1 MARGR
6 NSDPSGPV
14 GRDDRPPPPTPEP
27 SWEAT
32 REAFESHRQSGQPR
46 PRSKAAARQQR
57 ARQNARAREVARGKQ
72 ATVLS
77 ARQDEALRSW
87 QQLRAAAATR
97 RPDLVPPIEEK
108 AGTTPPT
115 PVPPPHH
122 SSAPVTVKRPRVVP
136 AASSRPD
143 PQQPA
148 RRRPGAVVLLASA
161 VALTVATAGVLASI
175 FIQGAPEQ
183 PTSAQATV
191 KQSADPQTG
200 GERSPEM
207 SSAPSRPGRYVETR
221 LVSDGRL
228 RSDHYIVTRQP
239 TETVKLR
246 IRPLAGYDSVVPVV
260 RRLEVFADGRPVPLT
275 GSGVSGTEVRTV
287 SLSKPTTVVHLR
299 YVTSGAVQKSAL
311 SSSRRALVL
320 ADPLRAD
327 VGSPLPAKVVQL
339 TGADVLSLACVS
351 GQRLP
356 QPCGRP
362 DESGD
367 GWRVQLQPSDEVSG
381 VLAQVDLPTT

>member
-1 MARGR
+1 M
-6 NSDPSGPV
+6 
-14 GRDDRPPPPTPEP
+14 
-27 SWEAT
+27 
-32 REAFESHRQSGQPR
+32 
-46 PRSKAAARQQR
+46 
-57 ARQNARAREVARGKQ
+57 
-72 ATVLS
+72 L
-77 ARQDEALRSW
+77 
-87 QQLRAAAATR
+87 
-97 RPDLVPPIEEK
+97 LV
-108 AGTTPPT
+108 
-115 PVPPPHH
+115 
-122 SSAPVTVKRPRVVP
+122 
-136 AASSRPD
+136 
-143 PQQPA
+143 
-148 RRRPGAVVLLASA
+148 SA
-161 VALTVATAGVLASI
+161 VALTVATAGVLAGSI
-175 FIQGAPEQ
+175 FIQGTPEQ

-191 KQSADPQTG
+191 KQSADPQPE
-200 GERSPEM
+200 GERSPDM

-221 LVSDGRL
+221 LMSDGRL
-228 RSDHYIVTRQP
+228 RSDHYIVTRKP

-246 IRPLAGYDSVVPVV
+246 IRPLAGYDNVVPVV
-260 RRLEVFADGRPVPLT
+260 RRLEVFADGRPVPRT

-320 ADPLRAD
+320 ANPLRVD

-367 GWRVQLQPSDEVSG
+367 GWRVQLQPSGEVSG

>member
-1 MARGR
+1 
-6 NSDPSGPV
+6 
-14 GRDDRPPPPTPEP
+14 
-27 SWEAT
+27 
-32 REAFESHRQSGQPR
+32 
-46 PRSKAAARQQR
+46 
-57 ARQNARAREVARGKQ
+57 VARGKQ

-108 AGTTPPT
+108 AGTTLPT

-122 SSAPVTVKRPRVVP
+122 SSAPVTVERPPVVP
-136 AASSRPD
+136 AASSQPD
-143 PQQPA
+143 PQQPT
-148 RRRPGAVVLLASA
+148 RRRPGTLVLLVSA
-161 VALTVATAGVLASI
+161 VALTGATAGVLSSI
-175 FIQGAPEQ
+175 FIQGAPEL

-200 GERSPEM
+200 GERSPDM

-228 RSDHYIVTRQP
+228 RSDHYIVTRKP

-275 GSGVSGTEVRTV
+275 GSGVSGSEVRTV

-367 GWRVQLQPSDEVSG
+367 GWRVQLHPSDEVTG